1 MLTIEWI
8 EHQYS
13 IEYIV
18 TRSNVP
24 PAIWIQKRASGP
36 VSLQIILEDARR
48 IFTCDVLEP
57 LQQLIAS
64 LTCVGSER
72 CLKNAEIL
80 RNLES
85 KWLDD

>member
-18 TRSNVP
+18 TRSGVP
-24 PAIWIQKRASGP
+24 PAVWMHKRASGP
-36 VSLQIILEDARR
+36 VSLQIILEDAKR
-48 IFTCDVLEP
+48 IFTCDVVEP

-72 CLKNAEIL
+72 ALANAEIL
-80 RNLES
+80 KKLES
-85 KWLDD
+85 KWVDG